1 MTEPRP
7 AWFIGDAGHLAESEI
22 QRQVVEA
29 LEAAGWEVLVT
40 AQDRATRK
48 QSRGLP
54 DLLCWKHDHTLY
66 VECKKTRGRLS
77 ESQCRF
83 AYRITGHE
91 GPHLR
96 YIVIRHPAMIDEWL
110 TVGQGAWREKNNA
123 KQN

>member
-40 AQDRATRK
+40 SQDRATRA

-66 VECKKTRGRLS
+66 VECKKPRGRLS
-77 ESQCRF
+77 DSQKRF
-83 AYRITGHE
+83 KARIVPHQ

-96 YIVIRHPAMIDEWL
+96 RITVRHPAMIEEWL
-110 TVGQGAWREKNNA
+110 AVGQGAWREER
-123 KQN
+123 